1 MPHANP
7 SIRCLVTG
15 AEGFLGCHLAE
26 LLVAKG
32 LTVYGTVQ
40 GDTRNLDH
48 IKDKLALLP
57 CDVVDR
63 QRVTEVALETKPD
76 VVFHLAA
83 QSLPVLSWQDPE
95 TTFRVNVM
103 GTLHLLEAIR
113 RADFDSIIVVAG
125 SSAEYGIGGQDE
137 MPIKESRELRP
148 TSPYG
153 ASKVAVDLLSRF
165 YRQTYGMKVIRVRPF
180 FVIGPRKT
188 GDVCS
193 DFATGILDIEE
204 GQSDKLRVG
213 NLESVRDF
221 LDVRDA
227 VRALWLLAEKGTPG
241 EVYNICSGV
250 GHSVREVL
258 ELLISLANRPIPV
271 EQDATRLR
279 TADEPVVIGD
289 NGRLRALGW
298 KPEISL
304 DRTLGAVLDY
314 WRDHR
319 PTSLD

>member
-1 MPHANP
+1 MT
-7 SIRCLVTG
+7 RCLITG

-26 LLVAKG
+26 FLVAKG

-63 QRVTEVALETKPD
+63 QRVNEVALETKPD

-113 RADFDSIIVVAG
+113 RADLDSVVVVAG
-125 SSAEYGIGGQDE
+125 SSAEYSIGGQDE

-153 ASKVAVDLLSRF
+153 VSKVAVDLLSRF
-165 YRQTYGMKVIRVRPF
+165 YWQTYGMKVIRVRPF
-180 FVIGPRKT
+180 FIVGPRKT

-193 DFATGILDIEE
+193 DLVRGIVEIEE
-204 GQSDKLRVG
+204 GQSDTLMVG
-213 NLESVRDF
+213 NLEAVRDF

-227 VRALWLLAEKGTPG
+227 VRALCLLAEKGAPG

-250 GHSVREVL
+250 GHKVQEVL
-258 ELLISLANRPIPV
+258 DTLLSMAAKPIQVEHKQQRMRPF
-271 EQDATRLR
+271 
-279 TADEPVVIGD
+279 DEPVVVGD
-289 NGRLRALGW
+289 NSKLQALGW
-298 KPEISL
+298 QPQIPLEE
-304 DRTLGAVLDY
+304 TLARILEY
-314 WRDHR
+314 WRSQPGGPVPSGD
-319 PTSLD
+319 P